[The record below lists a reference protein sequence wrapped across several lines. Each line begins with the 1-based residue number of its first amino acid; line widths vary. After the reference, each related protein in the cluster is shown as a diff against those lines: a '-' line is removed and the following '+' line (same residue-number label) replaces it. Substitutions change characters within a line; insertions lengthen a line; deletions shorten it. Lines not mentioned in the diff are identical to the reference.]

1 MSTEEHGEAKCGCC
15 FELLVEPTTLVCGH
29 TFCRHCL
36 AKWTVTSGR
45 RLCPTC
51 KSEWRGS
58 PKVNIII
65 RAMLEKSYPQR
76 LEERIKEVDT
86 DKNHRIIS
94 TFDSMNSSV
103 TDQETMQLLQ
113 NGVQANRDD
122 IENNGQPRWKH
133 FSSGI
138 TLGALVICILAYTL
152 NIGPKVQINTPV
164 KEWNTDDVV
173 TWMGQ
178 LGTWTD
184 RYSDSIRNNG
194 IDGKR
199 LMMLEDSDVIATLH
213 MTDKLHRKVFLREV
227 AILVTTGT
235 KRPVNFWE
243 YKSMFPFYTLLLL
256 FGFKL
261 SPRITIGY
269 LYLFEYNTVY
279 TRFMM
284 GGFSKSP
291 LYGMEEVD
299 NAFSRMFYTVLLPY
313 RLVGTYAHTWSTVHY
328 FISKYILLVCYMA
341 TVHDIT
347 WFYLLIRKRFTR
359 TDLRDFLR
367 HYRNAMLW
375 FALSSFL
382 PWFFYEFVFYYN
394 ALYLIV
400 DYTRGTYLSWSKLN
414 WI

>member
-243 YKSMFPFYTLLLL
+243 YK
-256 FGFKL
+256 
-261 SPRITIGY
+261 
-269 LYLFEYNTVY
+269 
-279 TRFMM
+279 
-284 GGFSKSP
+284 
-291 LYGMEEVD
+291 
-299 NAFSRMFYTVLLPY
+299 FSRMFYTVLLPY